1 MSQPPIFRRWP
12 PHEPGIIQLYS
23 MNTPN
28 GIKVAQALEEMH
40 LPYEPHTV
48 DINQGDQHAPEF
60 LWINPNGKIPALYDP
75 EGPDGRPISLMESA
89 AILIYL
95 SEKTGEFAPLDP
107 DGKSACLQWLFFQ
120 MGHIGPMFGQF
131 GHFYV
136 YARDKCD
143 HPYPIKRYG
152 DETRRL
158 LGVLER
164 HLTNRGYMLGESFS
178 IADMAIAPWVDCL
191 GRFYNAREALKLWE
205 FPAVEAWLERC
216 TGRPSY
222 AVALEVCDPKN
233 PRTRT

>member
-12 PHEPGIIQLYS
+12 PRNKELIQLYS

-28 GIKVAQALEEMH
+28 GIKVALALEEMR
-40 LPYEPHTV
+40 LPYETHTI
-48 DINQGDQHAPEF
+48 DITQGDQHHPEF

-75 EGPDGRPISLMESA
+75 EGPDGHPVTLMESA

-95 SEKTGEFAPLDP
+95 AEKTGDYIPLDP
-107 DGKSACLQWLFFQ
+107 EGKSACLQWLFFQ

-143 HPYPIKRYG
+143 HPYPVKRYT

-158 LGVLER
+158 LGVLEQ
-164 HLTNRGYMLGESFS
+164 HLAHHEFMLGGSYS
-178 IADMAIAPWVDCL
+178 IADMAIVPWVDCL
-191 GRFYNAREALKLWE
+191 ETFYQARQHLQLDE
-205 FPAVEAWLERC
+205 FPQVNRWLERC
-216 TGRPSY
+216 TQRPNYRIASQ
-222 AVALEVCDPKN
+222 VCSPA
-233 PRTRT
+233 PRKQ

>member
-12 PHEPGIIQLYS
+12 PREPGIIQLYS

-40 LPYEPHTV
+40 LPYEPHTI
-48 DINQGDQHAPEF
+48 DITQGDQHEPEF

-95 SEKTGEFAPLDP
+95 AEKTGTFAPMDP

-136 YARDKCD
+136 YARDKCE
-143 HPYPIKRYG
+143 HPYPVKRYS

-158 LGVLER
+158 LAVLER
-164 HLTNRGYMLGESFS
+164 HLTNRDYMLGESFS
-178 IADMAIAPWVDCL
+178 IADMAIAPWVDGL
-191 GRFYNAREALKLWE
+191 ERFYDARATLKLWE
-205 FPAVEAWLERC
+205 FPAVYEWLERC
-216 TGRPSY
+216 TQRPSY
-222 AVALEVCDPKN
+222 AVALEVCDPKK
-233 PRTRT
+233 R

>member
-12 PHEPGIIQLYS
+12 PRNKELIQLYS

-28 GIKVAQALEEMH
+28 GIKVALALEEMRI
-40 LPYEPHTV
+40 PYEAHTV
-48 DINQGDQHAPEF
+48 DIGEGDQHTPEF

-75 EGPDGRPISLMESA
+75 DGPDGRPISLMESA

-95 SEKTGEFAPLDP
+95 AEKTGEYIPLDP

-120 MGHIGPMFGQF
+120 VGHIGPMFGQF

-136 YARDKCD
+136 YARDECD
-143 HPYPIKRYG
+143 HPYPVKHYG

-164 HLTNRGYMLGESFS
+164 HLAGRDYMLGSSFS
-178 IADMAIAPWVDCL
+178 IADMAICPWVDCL
-191 GRFYNAREALKLWE
+191 EGFYHAGKHLKLTE
-205 FPAVEAWLERC
+205 FPAVGDWLERC
-216 TGRPSY
+216 TQRPNYRIASR
-222 AVALEVCDPKN
+222 VCDPKAGKA
-233 PRTRT
+233 

>member
-12 PHEPGIIQLYS
+12 PREPELIQLYS

-48 DINQGDQHAPEF
+48 NILEGDQHTPEF
-60 LWINPNGKIPALYDP
+60 QWINPNGKIPALYDP
-75 EGPDGRPISLMESA
+75 DGPDGHPISLMESA
-89 AILIYL
+89 AILLYL
-95 SEKTGEFAPLDP
+95 AEKTGTFMPVDP

-136 YARDKCD
+136 YARGKCD
-143 HPYPIKRYG
+143 HPYPIQRYS

-158 LGVLER
+158 LEVLER
-164 HLTNRGYMLGESFS
+164 HLNNRDYMLGESFS
-178 IADMAIAPWVDCL
+178 IADMAIAPWVDGL
-191 GRFYNAREALKLWE
+191 ETAYQAFKHLKLHE
-205 FPAVEAWLERC
+205 FPAVYRWLARC
-216 TGRPSY
+216 TERPSY
-222 AVALEVCDPKN
+222 GIARRVCDPED
-233 PRTRT
+233 RDR

>member
-12 PHEPGIIQLYS
+12 PREPELIQLYS

-48 DINQGDQHAPEF
+48 NILAGDQHTPEF

-75 EGPDGRPISLMESA
+75 DGPDGRPISLMESA

-95 SEKTGEFAPLDP
+95 AEKTGTFMPVDP

-131 GHFYV
+131 GHFFV

-143 HPYPIKRYG
+143 HPYPVERYSK
-152 DETRRL
+152 ETQRL
-158 LGVLER
+158 LGVLEQ
-164 HLTNRGYMLGESFS
+164 HLNNRDYMLGESFS

-191 GRFYNAREALKLWE
+191 DTFYRAGKHLKLRE
-205 FPAVEAWLERC
+205 FPAVLRWLARC
-216 TGRPSY
+216 TERPSY
-222 AVALEVCDPKN
+222 GIARRVCDPED
-233 PRTRT
+233 RDR

>member
-12 PHEPGIIQLYS
+12 PREPELIQLYS

-48 DINQGDQHAPEF
+48 NILEGDQHTPEF
-60 LWINPNGKIPALYDP
+60 LWVNPNGKIPALYDP
-75 EGPDGRPISLMESA
+75 DGPDGRPISLMESA
-89 AILIYL
+89 AILVYL
-95 SEKTGEFAPLDP
+95 AEKTGTFMPLDP

-131 GHFYV
+131 GHFFV

-143 HPYPIKRYG
+143 HPYPVQRYSN
-152 DETRRL
+152 ETRRL
-158 LGVLER
+158 LGVLEH
-164 HLTNRGYMLGESFS
+164 HLDNRNYLLGESFS

-191 GRFYNAREALKLWE
+191 DTFYQAGKHLKLKE
-205 FPAVEAWLERC
+205 FPAVHRWLERC
-216 TGRPSY
+216 TERPSY
-222 AVALEVCDPKN
+222 GIARRVCDPED
-233 PRTRT
+233 RDR

>member
-12 PHEPGIIQLYS
+12 PREPELIQLYS

-48 DINQGDQHAPEF
+48 NILEDDQHTPEF
-60 LWINPNGKIPALYDP
+60 QWINPNGKIPALYDP
-75 EGPDGRPISLMESA
+75 DGPDGRPISLMESA

-95 SEKTGEFAPLDP
+95 AEKTGTFMPLDP

-136 YARDKCD
+136 YAQDKCD
-143 HPYPIKRYG
+143 HPYPVQRYG
-152 DETRRL
+152 NETRRL
-158 LGVLER
+158 LGVLEQ
-164 HLTNRGYMLGESFS
+164 HLNNRDYMLGESFS

-191 GRFYNAREALKLWE
+191 EIFYHAGKHLKLQE
-205 FPAVEAWLERC
+205 FPAVNRWVKRC
-216 TGRPSY
+216 TERPSY
-222 AVALEVCDPKN
+222 GIARRVCDPED
-233 PRTRT
+233 RDR